1 MGCKIFIEKFV
12 FLSDVIISLYL
23 YYNKECVNHYC
34 TPVYQGEKKGD
45 YVLEGITAY
54 IYEKQEP
61 GTVPL
66 YMYYNGRRCDHYVT
80 IVWQGNKKG
89 DYVYEGNAGYVYP

>member
-1 MGCKIFIEKFV
+1 M
-12 FLSDVIISLYL
+12 
-23 YYNKECVNHYC
+23 
-34 TPVYQGEKKGD
+34 
-45 YVLEGITAY
+45 LEGITAY

>member
-1 MGCKIFIEKFV
+1 MYSG
-12 FLSDVIISLYL
+12 L
-23 YYNKECVNHYC
+23 
-34 TPVYQGEKKGD
+34 QGEKKGD

-54 IYEKQEP
+54 VYEKQEP

-66 YMYYNGRRCDHYVT
+66 YMYYNGPRCDHYVT

-89 DYVYEGNAGYVYP
+89 DYVYEGNAGYVYRRR

>member
-1 MGCKIFIEKFV
+1 MNFQWPCGGV
-12 FLSDVIISLYL
+12 FSD
-23 YYNKECVNHYC
+23 
-34 TPVYQGEKKGD
+34 
-45 YVLEGITAY
+45 
-54 IYEKQEP
+54 EKQEP

>member
-1 MGCKIFIEKFV
+1 MC
-12 FLSDVIISLYL
+12 
-23 YYNKECVNHYC
+23 C
-34 TPVYQGEKKGD
+34 
-45 YVLEGITAY
+45 GIKV
-54 IYEKQEP
+54 YEKQEP

-66 YMYYNGRRCDHYVT
+66 YMYYNGPRCDHYVT